1 MQSETSFSQSCSLIS
16 LRPQHSRRHGPTKG
30 CEKHPTQPDDQTSA
44 FTGQHDAENET
55 LKLPS
60 FALAHAAVDVSLS
73 TSASSAV
80 SASASQHDQQP
91 ATSPQ
96 SQHKLEQDPQKVVQA
111 VQQNPAETSASHPTV
126 QDAPIVQLLSQLDTV
141 KWDQVAAWAAGD
153 SAQAAAL
160 VEQLGPSLAESV
172 TSEPDRDHALLRLEA
187 QVARKKLCLTSQQL
201 DEARHENT
209 ALHTQLVEMQA
220 SQQSLQATQEATL
233 SKQHSALSNAE
244 TKLRSQL
251 QQSQGQ
257 AAHLKSQ
264 LAAATEAASRSHTA
278 HLAQLQQLTE
288 QHAGLL
294 RQLRADHEA
303 QLEAATEHHK
313 DLLQAHTERLEQQN
327 QADVQ
332 QLLAQHA
339 SQLHSRAAAL
349 TAQLQ
354 QQLHTDAEK
363 AASKHA
369 AEVTQTQQLVEKS
382 DALLAAEKQKAAVLK
397 AQLKREGKEAAA
409 QLVDLQGQHQALQK
423 QAHASS
429 KAWEDERRKAN
440 KSLREAKAA
449 ADSDL
454 LKLKQSLADAEQ
466 QRHEAVRQCEAEGHR
481 NAVKLAQAGRSLKAA
496 KQEAAEA
503 QKQAKVAREES
514 GLAQAQLDQTCGQV
528 RGLHEELQAL
538 KTRLASHAALQQD
551 AATSSLRSFG
561 EQLDIQAQH
570 SVLLQSV
577 LRTISNVMPATSA
590 QQDRW
595 QQEEEGLQQGV
606 RDLVEPQEVLK
617 QVQSYIQQVQ
627 AGQDRWQEE
636 EEEHRQQMGS
646 LRVAQ
651 ERLEGRL
658 RQQEEAK
665 AIAEGEI
672 ARQKGCIGSMRAEAS
687 ELQCAFHR
695 GLAEAKD
702 AKAAQTN
709 ADKVVSACRA
719 ELLQLS
725 SSLASEREQ
734 ASMWEGRAHGLQQ
747 QLDQARLDQ
756 QLLQQDHSQVVT
768 ESSGKG
774 EQLRHLGQQ
783 LVTAESVRNELKD
796 ANGTLT
802 KQLEQTTARALMAES
817 AAQSLSTQ
825 LETQQDES
833 CKNTQLLQ
841 ALFASLAESSSSGR
855 FISPACPQGAEPCS
869 LNRQLAA
876 GLPDQAKAQ
885 LVISHVQAVISS
897 SAAQQQQLCMLTQ
910 QLERD
915 SAESAAAKATL
926 QAAAQALP
934 HLEPQPA
941 DSSLALSHAAPLE
954 TPQTSQADPDEL
966 SQLSGLAEL
975 ADAVASALTG
985 KQQELLEVET
995 QVEQLTQHLRQ
1006 AEAQVA
1012 DNGVQAQARGAEAQA
1027 LQQQLAQAQAELQ
1040 QVQTEAAAKHSS
1052 LKARLKAAAQA
1063 AQQAQTQ
1070 QQDELGQLQSQLQG
1084 MSNVKADLQEKL
1096 EAVMSEQKQLHANFA
1111 QQEQERTQ
1119 LQQQLTDAQE
1129 TVEKLQA
1136 ESAACESE
1144 LRAHISELVGQNSS
1158 LASQLHQL
1166 HQQQS
1171 TDVLE
1176 LTSRNSGL
1184 LTELSLRQQ
1193 QHAEALT
1200 RCTAEVSSPL
1210 QRQLASSKQQLKH
1223 AIQRLQTAEQQLSSQ
1238 KLSVAEAESRA
1249 LRGEALMKKSEE
1261 RRAGLE
1267 CDKRRLQ
1274 AFVRELKSEASS
1286 WEHKCMVAQEA
1297 QTAQQAEA
1305 ARLQKQAAASAATAH
1320 TQAQLLEQLQA
1331 AETALADSHSSAQKL
1346 LRELSE
1352 SQAARDAKQQE
1363 IEGLQT
1369 QCDCAEQQL
1378 QHLQA
1383 VADSVP
1389 AELES
1394 TRQATGASTV
1404 SISGKSINRAPA
1416 VGGRLLS
1423 QALLVDNDENAQPN
1437 SIPQLPDS
1445 QDAKSERIRQLHLT
1459 LGALIDER
1467 DALQDTLSNSA
1478 SPELARQLEDAQ
1490 AELCVLRKYAG
1501 SQTSGRTS
1509 LAELDMLPFHQN

>member
-1096 EAVMSEQKQLHANFA
+1096 EAVM
-1111 QQEQERTQ
+1111 
-1119 LQQQLTDAQE
+1119 
-1129 TVEKLQA
+1129 
-1136 ESAACESE
+1136 
-1144 LRAHISELVGQNSS
+1144 
-1158 LASQLHQL
+1158 
-1166 HQQQS
+1166 
-1171 TDVLE
+1171 
-1176 LTSRNSGL
+1176 
-1184 LTELSLRQQ
+1184 
-1193 QHAEALT
+1193 
-1200 RCTAEVSSPL
+1200 
-1210 QRQLASSKQQLKH
+1210 QLASSKQQLKH